1 MATGGAFGAYDEL
14 AEAYK
19 DELARFGVELDLRET
34 TEGFATLKSLVE
46 GNGEVDAG
54 FVKGGLVGSLQGR
67 LASAKARDWHD
78 NKLKD
83 LRSVGRMFY
92 EPLWVFTRGDLPIE
106 TLRDLE
112 GRKIMVGT
120 RQSGTRRVTQLL
132 KANGIDAKDST
143 FIEEELPTHAHPL
156 LSGEVDAAMLMLP
169 ADSDKIQQLL
179 RVDNIRLMDFSPEA
193 EAYVNRFPRSPRSC
207 CGWAASSSTRRSPP
221 PTSRCWPP
229 RRPSSCGATSTRRLS
244 ACSRT
249 PCLAARGPASTG
261 TAIPSSSTRRAIPLR
276 ERPRVRALAS
286 EARHVYKSGELPLL
300 LRVLGPI
307 NHQLGLPFSLTAFAN
322 AHGAQTLLLI
332 IPMLTIVFPLMKLVP
347 ILYVEH
353 SAPPALLVSPAQAAR
368 AQPRSRPRT
377 RGDRR
382 AARRNRAH
390 RCRRTPHPRAAQL
403 LRPVLRPARPHRSR
417 AATPVATGRRDAAR
431 RRVDAAHSICA
442 GTVSSAAAPIATP

>member
-1 MATGGAFGAYDEL
+1 MLRPGPGPKITMATGGAFGAYDEL
-14 AEAYK
+14 AETYK
-19 DELARFGVELDLRET
+19 DELARFGVELELRET

-92 EPLWVFTRGDLPIE
+92 EPLWVFTRGDLPIA

-120 RQSGTRRVTQLL
+120 RQSGTRRVVTQLL

-193 EAYVNRFPRSPRSC
+193 
-207 CGWAASSSTRRSPP
+207 G
-221 PTSRCWPP
+221 PT
-229 RRPSSCGATSTRRLS
+229 
-244 ACSRT
+244 
-249 PCLAARGPASTG
+249 
-261 TAIPSSSTRRAIPLR
+261 
-276 ERPRVRALAS
+276 
-286 EARHVYKSGELPLL
+286 
-300 LRVLGPI
+300 
-307 NHQLGLPFSLTAFAN
+307 
-322 AHGAQTLLLI
+322 
-332 IPMLTIVFPLMKLVP
+332 
-347 ILYVEH
+347 
-353 SAPPALLVSPAQAAR
+353 
-368 AQPRSRPRT
+368 
-377 RGDRR
+377 
-382 AARRNRAH
+382 
-390 RCRRTPHPRAAQL
+390 
-403 LRPVLRPARPHRSR
+403 
-417 AATPVATGRRDAAR
+417 
-431 RRVDAAHSICA
+431 
-442 GTVSSAAAPIATP
+442 